1 MKRFAFIIHPITAA
15 DVTRKFPWMGYFS
28 ESAIEMATRYM
39 PPVKASYIEGVR
51 SPYAVVDGFFIACPL
66 TSKQMVT
73 LPEDY
78 VLGRIEKACQKAVK
92 MGAEI
97 IGLGA
102 MTSVVGEGGLRLAQ
116 RLPVPVTTGN
126 SYTVAIAVEGLY
138 EAMKLMDRTI
148 EDSKAVVVG
157 ATGSIG
163 AICSRLLAKNV
174 KELTLLARK
183 TEPLYRLRYRIL
195 NESGLA
201 VTVTTSMKEALR
213 DADLI
218 VTVSSAA
225 DAIIE
230 PAYLKSGAVVCD
242 VARPRDV
249 AKAVAHERPD
259 VLVIDGGVVEVPST
273 VDFRF
278 NFGFPPGLSYAC
290 MAETMILALE
300 DRRESFSLGRELS
313 LEKVEEISLLAQK
326 HGFSLAGLRSFDRPL
341 TEIDIMKVKQT
352 MSSHQKMLQ
361 KGNNVL
367 VDNILQP
374 RYNTKLKMV
383 D

>member
-1 MKRFAFIIHPITAA
+1 MKRFAFIIHPITAN
-15 DVTRKFPWMGYFS
+15 DVIRKFPWMGFFS

-39 PPVKASYIEGVR
+39 PPVKTSYIEGVR
-51 SPYAVVDGFFIACPL
+51 SPYGTVDGFFIACPL
-66 TSKQMVT
+66 TSKQMLS
-73 LPEDY
+73 LPEEY
-78 VLGRIEKACQKAVK
+78 VVDRIEKACHKAIK

-102 MTSVVGEGGLRLAQ
+102 MTSVVGDGGVTVAR

-126 SYTVAIAVEGLY
+126 SYTVATAIQGIH
-138 EAMKLMDRTI
+138 EAMNLMDRSI
-148 EDSKAVVVG
+148 DDSKAVVVG

-163 AICSRLLAKNV
+163 AICSRLLARNV

-183 TEPLYRLRYRIL
+183 TEPLQRLRYRIL

-201 VTVTTSMKEALR
+201 VKVTTSMEEALR

-218 VTVSSAA
+218 VAVTSSS

-230 PAYLKSGAVVCD
+230 PEYIKTGAIVCD

-249 AKAVAHERPD
+249 AKVVAHKRPD
-259 VLVIDGGVVEVPST
+259 VLVIDGGIVEVPAT
-273 VDFRF
+273 VNFRF
-278 NFGFPPGLSYAC
+278 NFGFPPGLAYAC

-313 LEKVEEISLLAQK
+313 LEKVEEIESLAMK
-326 HGFSLAGLRSFDRPL
+326 HGFSLAGLRSFERPL
-341 TEIDIMKVKQT
+341 TEADIGKVRQAMSKQMKMTQ
-352 MSSHQKMLQ
+352 Q
-361 KGNNVL
+361 GNNVL

-383 D
+383 E